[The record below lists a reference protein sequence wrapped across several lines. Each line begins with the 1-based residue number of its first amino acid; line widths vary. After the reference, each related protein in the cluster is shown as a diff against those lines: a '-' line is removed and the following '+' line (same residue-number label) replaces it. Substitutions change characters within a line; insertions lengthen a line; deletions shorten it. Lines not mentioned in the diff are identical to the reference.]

1 MHRNRRFFRLLKKA
15 AVPSVAVSLFAFAL
29 YALLPVF

>member
-1 MHRNRRFFRLLKKA
+1 MHWNRRFFRLLKKA
-15 AVPSVAVSLFAFAL
+15 SVLLAAVSLFVFAL

>member
-1 MHRNRRFFRLLKKA
+1 MNRNSDFFRLLKKA
-15 AVPSVAVSLFAFAL
+15 AIPSVAVSLFAFAL